1 MYVNIKFVRILNK
14 GDVYMLKK
22 VALGT
27 SLTMAVVVGLGMA
40 SEASAGPAPALTSL
54 NVLKVESELGGVEY
68 VSPNNLSTIKDHG
81 GSYLYIYTRE
91 MGYGHLPFAKMNG
104 EKAKEV
110 SSTMIDV
117 NGDRIIDGWERKWD
131 VSGNQS
137 GRFEYENTSTNYPW
151 NKMYTALNIK

>member
-1 MYVNIKFVRILNK
+1 MFCLIPPFR
-14 GDVYMLKK
+14 G
-22 VALGT
+22 LGT
-27 SLTMAVVVGLGMA
+27 ET
-40 SEASAGPAPALTSL
+40 L

-68 VSPNNLSTIKDHG
+68 VSPNSLSTIKDHV

-137 GRFEYENTSTNYPW
+137 GRFEFEYENTSTNYPW
-151 NKMYTALNIK
+151 NKMYTALKIK

>member
-1 MYVNIKFVRILNK
+1 
-14 GDVYMLKK
+14 MLKK
-22 VALGT
+22 VALGIS
-27 SLTMAVVVGLGMA
+27 SLTMAAVVGLGMA
-40 SEASAGPAPALTSL
+40 SEVSAGPAPALTSL
-54 NVLKVESELGGVEY
+54 NILKVESELGRVEY

-104 EKAKEV
+104 KKAKEV